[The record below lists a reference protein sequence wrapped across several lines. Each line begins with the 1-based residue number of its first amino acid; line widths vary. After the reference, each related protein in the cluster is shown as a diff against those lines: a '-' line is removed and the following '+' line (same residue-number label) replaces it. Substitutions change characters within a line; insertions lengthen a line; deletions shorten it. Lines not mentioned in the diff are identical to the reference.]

1 MVQLQCNLSALM
13 GKHRYNI
20 QDVHEQTGLARRT
33 ISTLY
38 NDKATRIDFST
49 VEKLCQL
56 FGCGVE
62 QLFTLSN
69 DEPMQVQGGSKE
81 ETL

>member
-1 MVQLQCNLSALM
+1 MVQLQCCLCALM

-20 QDVHEQTGLARRT
+20 QDVHERTGLARKT

-49 VEKLCQL
+49 IEKLCQL
-56 FGCGVE
+56 FNCGVE
-62 QLFTLSN
+62 QLFTFIEN
-69 DEPMQVQGGSKE
+69 EPILESAGSKE
-81 ETL
+81 ESL

>member
-1 MVQLQCNLSALM
+1 M
-13 GKHRYNI
+13 GKHRYKI
-20 QDVHEQTGLARRT
+20 QDVHERTGLARRT

-56 FGCGVE
+56 FDCGIE
-62 QLFTLSN
+62 QLLSLS
-69 DEPMQVQGGSKE
+69 DEHPQQLQIDLKE
-81 ETL
+81 KM

>member
-1 MVQLQCNLSALM
+1 M
-13 GKHRYNI
+13 GKHRYKI

-33 ISTLY
+33 ISVLY

-56 FGCGVE
+56 FNCGVD
-62 QLFTLSN
+62 QLFILRN
-69 DEPMQVQGGSKE
+69 DIPSCNKKPI
-81 ETL
+81 

>member
-1 MVQLQCNLSALM
+1 M

-56 FGCGVE
+56 FNCGVE
-62 QLFTLSN
+62 QLFILSDN
-69 DEPMQVQGGSKE
+69 EPALTPSSLKE
-81 ETL
+81 EA

>member
-1 MVQLQCNLSALM
+1 MQLQCNLSVLM

-20 QDVHEQTGLARRT
+20 QNVHEQTGLARRT

-56 FGCGVE
+56 FSCGIE
-62 QLFTLSN
+62 QLFILSDVNPTLTEN
-69 DEPMQVQGGSKE
+69 GTKE
-81 ETL
+81 DVL

>member
-1 MVQLQCNLSALM
+1 MQLASNLSLLM

-20 QDVHEQTGLARRT
+20 QDVHEKTGLARRT
-33 ISTLY
+33 ISALY

-56 FGCGVE
+56 FECGIN
-62 QLFTLSN
+62 QLFILC
-69 DEPMQVQGGSKE
+69 DDKKQQLHIAVKE
-81 ETL
+81 NTQ

>member
-1 MVQLQCNLSALM
+1 MQLQCNLSAIM

-49 VEKLCQL
+49 VVKLCKL
-56 FGCGVE
+56 FDCGVE
-62 QLFTLSN
+62 QLFTLN
-69 DEPMQVQGGSKE
+69 GYEPVQAQNELKE